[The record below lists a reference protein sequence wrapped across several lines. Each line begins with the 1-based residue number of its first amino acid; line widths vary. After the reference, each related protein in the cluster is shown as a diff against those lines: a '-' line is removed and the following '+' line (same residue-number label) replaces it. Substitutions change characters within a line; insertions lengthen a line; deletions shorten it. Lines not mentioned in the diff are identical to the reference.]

1 MSLMKQH
8 LGLVVIADAGIIGRN
23 VTDAAALRARNVI
36 ADAGIM
42 GRNVNDVAA
51 LRARNVFADVGIMG
65 RNVSD
70 DAALRAR
77 NVFAD
82 AEIMGRN
89 VTDDVELRAR
99 NVIAEAGIMGRN
111 VTDDAALR
119 ARNNMLF
126 VNSDVY
132 AQLRPRNVDRKERH
146 PGARERNSNKRQ
158 RLQDKRKIPPENAP
172 RSRAT
177 EPQFHPTYSHDSAVK
192 DFGRHETCSEQ
203 NEQQKVTSYYQ
214 ELSTIEAIR
223 KGIDKTSRAKS
234 APSAN
239 IPNWMLTLDINL
251 DVSSVDIIPPY
262 DDGVTLKSRAS
273 ETFSER
279 ASLTFVENNSEDN
292 IDNLSDSKKD
302 YLEAVPNENE
312 NIHQE
317 KAKSVPIP
325 NNKKREVYADTSV
338 WPKQNKS
345 ARPLSNTF
353 RIATPFSAGWTNTED
368 TGPRR
373 YQGDKKVMSMQQG
386 GIRSTPMQPKSK
398 KYINQ
403 MLTFHHMK
411 HHEKKIRLAKHR
423 KRLVDQ
429 RISDSWSMSSNTPT
443 PMTQRRFHNDK
454 NVTSSDSQNV
464 TTRRNVS
471 NEDTSE
477 TKQTKHVSL
486 FVKRI
491 ARDIQVPTGAGI
503 KQHLVLLVVVDQ
515 QVHGDLYGS
524 IALQNRRI

>member
-1 MSLMKQH
+1 
-8 LGLVVIADAGIIGRN
+8 
-23 VTDAAALRARNVI
+23 
-36 ADAGIM
+36 
-42 GRNVNDVAA
+42 
-51 LRARNVFADVGIMG
+51 
-65 RNVSD
+65 
-70 DAALRAR
+70 
-77 NVFAD
+77 
-82 AEIMGRN
+82 
-89 VTDDVELRAR
+89 
-99 NVIAEAGIMGRN
+99 
-111 VTDDAALR
+111 
-119 ARNNMLF
+119 MLF

-411 HHEKKIRLAKHR
+411 HHEKKIRLAKPAIDSKMPNTFKYALDR

-477 TKQTKHVSL
+477 TKQTKHV
-486 FVKRI
+486 VK
-491 ARDIQVPTGAGI
+491 
-503 KQHLVLLVVVDQ
+503 
-515 QVHGDLYGS
+515 
-524 IALQNRRI
+524 NR

>member
-1 MSLMKQH
+1 M
-8 LGLVVIADAGIIGRN
+8 V
-23 VTDAAALRARNVI
+23 RNVI

-42 GRNVNDVAA
+42 GC
-51 LRARNVFADVGIMG
+51 
-65 RNVSD
+65 
-70 DAALRAR
+70 
-77 NVFAD
+77 
-82 AEIMGRN
+82 N
-89 VTDDVELRAR
+89 VTDGAALSAH
-99 NVIAEAGIMGRN
+99 NVTESVAFMGRYVPEDVAIFQIHQMAEFIHIKVSVSHIYSLAEVVQTGGRFVHSPN
-111 VTDDAALR
+111 GRGHTNNWQFRTFVRWSGQTPRWPFRTYTRWPRSNKKMPAQHIHQG
-119 ARNNMLF
+119 NKQNMLF

-132 AQLRPRNVDRKERH
+132 AHLRPRNVDRKERH

-192 DFGRHETCSEQ
+192 DFGRHETFSEQ

-223 KGIDKTSRAKS
+223 KSIDKTSRAKS

-239 IPNWMLTLDINL
+239 IPNWMLNLDINL

-279 ASLTFVENNSEDN
+279 ASLTFENNSEDN
-292 IDNLSDSKKD
+292 IDNLSDSEKD
-302 YLEAVPNENE
+302 YLESVPNE

-325 NNKKREVYADTSV
+325 DNKKREVYADTSV
-338 WPKQNKS
+338 CPKQNKS

-411 HHEKKIRLAKHR
+411 HHEKKIRLAKPTD
-423 KRLVDQ
+423 KRLLEHVKQ
-429 RISDSWSMSSNTPT
+429 FSYANDSE
-443 PMTQRRFHNDK
+443 K
-454 NVTSSDSQNV
+454 N
-464 TTRRNVS
+464 
-471 NEDTSE
+471 
-477 TKQTKHVSL
+477 
-486 FVKRI
+486 
-491 ARDIQVPTGAGI
+491 P
-503 KQHLVLLVVVDQ
+503 
-515 QVHGDLYGS
+515 
-524 IALQNRRI
+524 